1 MQAVDMGN
9 ISRKGHVSEVIKK
22 KKKSYVSPTVW
33 ELLIEKQSLA

>member
-22 KKKSYVSPTVW
+22 KKSYVSPTVW
-33 ELLIEKQSLA
+33 ELLIEKQSVA